1 MVSQEKKHRFSQLLK
16 HIRGNDGVKEFAARI
31 QIKLPTYSC
40 WETGRAFP
48 SDRLWETLLPQLCEL
63 SGFTPEFIDRYLRGD
78 YELEDLIEGSEQE
91 GLQPRSRSLIT
102 HARFKTWLSSLSLSE
117 SIQVLKDAA
126 EWVVKL
132 ASGDEDLSSI
142 TSLPKPEENLNNSD
156 PNSIKSGVEPTSD
169 REAVMKTLLDLTEHL
184 SLEEMVQVD
193 NHLRNV
199 LDEKL
204 QDLGLLER
212 RKYQS
217 HPLYL
222 LIEDYRINHN
232 LTYEQFEAQLLQEGK
247 EAGLEPTKVSQI
259 VRGQALPS
267 NRELIWIGVF
277 IKKPDGSLYDHDE
290 LVWLRDGR
298 GLSDSED
305 SDSPPGNESPETGR
319 SRDCQ
324 PHDYPDQ
331 PCECH

>member
-1 MVSQEKKHRFSQLLK
+1 MVSEEKKHRFSQLLK
-16 HIRGNDGVKEFAARI
+16 QIRGNDGVKEFAARI
-31 QIKLPTYSC
+31 NIKLPTYSC

-48 SDRLWETLLPQLCEL
+48 SDRLWETLLPQLCDL
-63 SGFTPEFIDRYLRGD
+63 SGFMPESIDRYLRGD
-78 YELEDLIEGSEQE
+78 YELEDLIEGSGPE
-91 GLQPRSRSLIT
+91 GLPPRSRSLIT
-102 HARFKTWLSSLSLSE
+102 PARFKSWLYSLSLSE

-132 ASGDEDLSSI
+132 ASGEDDLSSKTPFSSSEESLSHSGQ
-142 TSLPKPEENLNNSD
+142 TSREL
-156 PNSIKSGVEPTSD
+156 GVEPTSD
-169 REAVMKTLLDLTEHL
+169 REAVMKTLLNLTQHL

-193 NHLRNV
+193 NHLRNL

-204 QDLGLLER
+204 QALGLLER

-222 LIEDYRINHN
+222 LMEDYRVNHN

-247 EAGLEPTKVSQI
+247 EAGLEPTKIAQV
-259 VRGQALPS
+259 VRGHALPN
-267 NRELIWIGVF
+267 NRELMWIGVF
-277 IKKPDGSLYDHDE
+277 MKKPDGSLYDHDE

-298 GLSDSED
+298 GLTDSED
-305 SDSPPGNESPETGR
+305 SDSPLGPDFSETGR
-319 SRDCQ
+319 SRDRQ
-324 PHDYPDQ
+324 PHEHPDH